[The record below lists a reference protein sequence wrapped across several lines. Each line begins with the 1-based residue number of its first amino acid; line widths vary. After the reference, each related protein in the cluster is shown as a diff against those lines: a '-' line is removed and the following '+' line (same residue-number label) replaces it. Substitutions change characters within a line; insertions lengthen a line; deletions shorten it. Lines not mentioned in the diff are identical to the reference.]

1 MVLRNKEIKKI
12 DKLTK
17 KCDFHG
23 FTCSNFRLQKS
34 SVSLFLSFSTSLRLQ
49 MIFSGFCWASVF
61 VNAEDLFL
69 SPPEEEVLRL
79 VFRFIIIIM
88 TKSNSKWPKAKLT
101 CYQPFCLLGSAG
113 GMKSYK

>member
-88 TKSNSKWPKAKLT
+88 TKSNSKWPEAKLT

>member
-23 FTCSNFRLQKS
+23 FTSSKVFKLPSSKVFRFVFSLVLASEDIFWLQ
-34 SVSLFLSFSTSLRLQ
+34 
-49 MIFSGFCWASVF
+49 CWASVF

-88 TKSNSKWPKAKLT
+88 TKSKTQNGPRPS
-101 CYQPFCLLGSAG
+101 
-113 GMKSYK
+113 